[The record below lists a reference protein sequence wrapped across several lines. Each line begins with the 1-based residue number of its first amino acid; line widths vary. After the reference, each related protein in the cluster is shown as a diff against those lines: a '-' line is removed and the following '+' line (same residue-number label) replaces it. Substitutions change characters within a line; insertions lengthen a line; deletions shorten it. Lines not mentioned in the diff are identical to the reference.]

1 MMAGTGDTADLYLS
15 TYSHGD
21 IKYSSTCS
29 IINWVL
35 DITARLVNLSTEIVR
50 CREIVLILFYSFQLS
65 MDKKGLILL
74 FQ

>member
-15 TYSHGD
+15 TYCHGD
-21 IKYSSTCS
+21 TKYLISTCS

-50 CREIVLILFYSFQLS
+50 CREIVPIRFYSFQLS

-74 FQ
+74 